1 MRSISKLRKL
11 VSLDIKS
18 CSFVQEL
25 PEGIGYLETLK
36 ELYIDGTAIRAIDI
50 PEGSYGKL
58 ETLSACNSKI
68 LSLPDR
74 IGNLKSLSYL
84 ALDDTELSELPYSIG
99 FLENL
104 QTLSLRNCRSLW
116 KLPDSIGKLKELQLM
131 DLSYTLVNELPSS
144 VEDLRNLKV
153 LKMVHTFLREFP
165 GGIKNLESLEE
176 IDFSDCRNLKG
187 ECNIMGLSSLRALLI
202 QNTDISELIVM
213 DHLYPNLQNLRRD
226 GNVRISKIGTT
237 KEAQH
242 GINGCEA
249 TTLLQADGH
258 HISMQ
263 MMISDRTKVA
273 VRQKQESSQGTRL
286 G

>member
-1 MRSISKLRKL
+1 MRSISKLRNL

-58 ETLSACNSKI
+58 ETLSACNTKI

-84 ALDDTELSELPYSIG
+84 ALDDTKLSELPYSIG
-99 FLENL
+99 LLENL
-104 QTLSLRNCRSLW
+104 QTLSLKNCRSLW
-116 KLPDSIGKLKELQLM
+116 KLPDSIGNLKELQVM
-131 DLSYTLVNELPSS
+131 DLSYTLVDELPSS
-144 VEDLRNLKV
+144 VKDLRNLKV
-153 LKMVHTFLREFP
+153 LKMVHTFIREFP

-176 IDFSDCRNLKG
+176 IDFLDCRSLKG
-187 ECNIMGLSSLRALLI
+187 ECNIRGLSSLGVLVLE
-202 QNTDISELIVM
+202 NTDISELIVM
-213 DHLYPNLQNLRRD
+213 DRRYPSLQDLRID
-226 GNVRISKIGTT
+226 GKVCILTIGTT
-237 KEAQH
+237 EGAPH
-242 GINGCEA
+242 GINGCE
-249 TTLLQADGH
+249 TMTPLQADGH
-258 HISMQ
+258 RSMQ
-263 MMISDRTKVA
+263 MMISDPSKAV
-273 VRQKQESSQGTRL
+273 VRQKQESSEGMRL